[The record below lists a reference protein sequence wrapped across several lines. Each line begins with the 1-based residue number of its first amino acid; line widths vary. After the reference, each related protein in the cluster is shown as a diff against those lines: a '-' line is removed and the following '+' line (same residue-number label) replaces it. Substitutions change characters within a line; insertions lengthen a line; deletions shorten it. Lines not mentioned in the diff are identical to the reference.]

1 MPRIRSRSW
10 VAAPIEEVFAFFDDP
25 ANLRRL
31 MPPPVAIRLVRVE
44 PSPPRAGSVF
54 ELRYGL
60 GPFQRSW
67 RIRLVDRVVNERIVD
82 ETISGPMRR
91 FHHSHTFTPARRGT
105 WIVDRIDYHVGPD
118 GLAGTVVDAIAGIV
132 MRGTFVWRHAV
143 QRRILRETRG
153 STPTDG

>member
-25 ANLRRL
+25 ANLPRL

-60 GPFQRSW
+60 GPFQR
-67 RIRLVDRVVNERIVD
+67 
-82 ETISGPMRR
+82 
-91 FHHSHTFTPARRGT
+91 TPS
-105 WIVDRIDYHVGPD
+105 P
-118 GLAGTVVDAIAGIV
+118 
-132 MRGTFVWRHAV
+132 
-143 QRRILRETRG
+143 G
-153 STPTDG
+153 S